1 MKKNLTIGIDTSN
14 YTTSMAVFDTESLE
28 IVANLKA
35 PLDVKSGERGLRQ
48 SDALFAHV
56 KNLPEISD
64 RVREYY
70 SYESLAAVGVSARP
84 RDAQGSYMPCFLA
97 GVAAAHTLASGGAML
112 FEFSH
117 QAGHIAAALWH
128 SGRREL
134 IEREFI
140 ALHVSGGTTELL
152 HVKPNDYS
160 FDVSLLG
167 GTLDINAGQLIDRVG
182 VMMGLK
188 FPCGPA
194 LELLARE
201 FIESGNKCTLT
212 QKVSVT
218 NDGVNLSGAENKAR
232 AALDSGHSH
241 GEVAQFILE
250 FIAKSLDALTRL
262 AKEKYGEMPVLYA
275 GGVMS
280 NTYIKDYLAKRHDAA
295 FAPPEYSGDNAA
307 GIALLAGLRFLKQR
321 KA

>member
-1 MKKNLTIGIDTSN
+1 MKKTLTLGIDTSN

-35 PLDVKSGERGLRQ
+35 PLDVKTGERGLRQ

-56 KNLPEISD
+56 KNLPEISE
-64 RVREYY
+64 RIREYY
-70 SYESLAAVGVSARP
+70 NYESLAAVGVSACP
-84 RDAQGSYMPCFLA
+84 RDAEGSYMPCFLA
-97 GVAAAHTLASGGAML
+97 GRAAAHTLASGGAPL

-134 IEREFI
+134 ISREFI

-152 HVKPNDYS
+152 FVVPNQNS
-160 FDVSLLG
+160 FDISLIG

-194 LELLARE
+194 LEVLANE
-201 FIESGNKCTLT
+201 FILGGGKCTLT
-212 QKVSVT
+212 QKVSIT

-232 AALDSGHSH
+232 TALDNGHSH
-241 GEVAQFILE
+241 GEVAQFVLE
-250 FIAKSLDALTRL
+250 FVAKSLDALTRL
-262 AKEKYGEMPVLYA
+262 AKEKHGEMPVLYA

-280 NTYIKDYLAKRHDAA
+280 NAYIKDYLARRHDAA
-295 FAPPEYSGDNAA
+295 FAPPEYSSDNAA
-307 GIALLAGLRFLKQR
+307 GVALLAGLKFLKENQN
-321 KA
+321 

>member
-1 MKKNLTIGIDTSN
+1 MKRRLTLGIDTSN
-14 YTTSMAVFDTESLE
+14 YTTSMAVFDVDTLE
-28 IVANLKA
+28 IIANLKA

-56 KNLPEISD
+56 KNLPEISE

-70 SYESLAAVGVSARP
+70 NYESLAAVGVSAYP
-84 RDAQGSYMPCFLA
+84 RDAEGSYMPCFLA
-97 GVAAAHTLASGGAML
+97 GRAAAYTLASGGAPI

-117 QAGHIAAALWH
+117 QAGHVAAALWH

-134 IEREFI
+134 MSREFI

-152 HVKPNDYS
+152 YVKPSGNS
-160 FDVSLLG
+160 FDISLIG

-194 LELLARE
+194 LEVLASE
-201 FIESGNKCTLT
+201 FVKSGSKCTLT
-212 QKVSVT
+212 QRVSVT
-218 NDGVNLSGAENKAR
+218 GDGVNLSGAENKAR
-232 AALDSGHSH
+232 AALDSAHSH
-241 GEVAQFILE
+241 GEVAQFVLE
-250 FIAKSLDALTRL
+250 FVAKSLDALTRI
-262 AKEKYGEMPVLYA
+262 AKEKHGDMPVLYA

-280 NTYIKDYLAKRHDAA
+280 NAYIKDYLARRHDAA
-295 FAPPEYSGDNAA
+295 FAPPEYSSDNAA
-307 GIALLAGLRFLKQR
+307 GIAVLAGLALSKSN
-321 KA
+321 

>member
-1 MKKNLTIGIDTSN
+1 
-14 YTTSMAVFDTESLE
+14 MAVFDVDTLE
-28 IVANLKA
+28 IIANLKA

-56 KNLPEISD
+56 KNLPEISE

-70 SYESLAAVGVSARP
+70 NYESLAAVGVSAYP
-84 RDAQGSYMPCFLA
+84 RDAEGSYMPCFLA
-97 GVAAAHTLASGGAML
+97 GRAAAHTLASGGAPI

-117 QAGHIAAALWH
+117 QAGHVAAALWH

-134 IEREFI
+134 MSREFI

-152 HVKPNDYS
+152 YVKPSGNS
-160 FDVSLLG
+160 FDISLIG

-194 LELLARE
+194 LEVLASE
-201 FIESGNKCTLT
+201 FVKSGSKCTLT
-212 QKVSVT
+212 QRVSVT
-218 NDGVNLSGAENKAR
+218 GDGVNLSGAENKAR
-232 AALDSGHSH
+232 AALDSAHSH
-241 GEVAQFILE
+241 GEVAQFVLE
-250 FIAKSLDALTRL
+250 FVAKSLDALTRI
-262 AKEKYGEMPVLYA
+262 AKEKHGDMPVLYA

-280 NTYIKDYLAKRHDAA
+280 NAYIKDYLARRHDAA
-295 FAPPEYSGDNAA
+295 FAPPEYSSDNAA
-307 GIALLAGLRFLKQR
+307 GIAVLAGLALSKSN
-321 KA
+321 